1 MERVMGIEPTTSA
14 WKAEVLPLNYT
25 RILTIMGRMM
35 GIEPTSVG
43 TTIRCVNHFATTAM
57 AGAVGIEP
65 TSKVLETSILP
76 LKYAPIKL
84 IWWRGADS
92 NCRTRR
98 SGFTVRR
105 V

>member
-1 MERVMGIEPTTSA
+1 MGRLKGIEPS
-14 WKAEVLPLNYT
+14 
-25 RILTIMGRMM
+25 
-35 GIEPTSVG
+35 SVG
-43 TTIRCVNHFATTAM
+43 TTIRCVNHFTTIAMTLDYTKKM

-76 LKYAPIKL
+76 LNYAPKTGGGGRI
-84 IWWRGADS
+84 
-92 NCRTRR
+92 RTAEPVG

>member
-1 MERVMGIEPTTSA
+1 
-14 WKAEVLPLNYT
+14 
-25 RILTIMGRMM
+25 M

-84 IWWRGADS
+84 K
-92 NCRTRR
+92 
-98 SGFTVRR
+98 
-105 V
+105 

>member
-1 MERVMGIEPTTSA
+1 M
-14 WKAEVLPLNYT
+14 
-25 RILTIMGRMM
+25 ILKK
-35 GIEPTSVG
+35 
-43 TTIRCVNHFATTAM
+43 M

-76 LKYAPIKL
+76 LNYAPKTGGGGRI
-84 IWWRGADS
+84 
-92 NCRTRR
+92 RTAEPVG

>member
-1 MERVMGIEPTTSA
+1 
-14 WKAEVLPLNYT
+14 
-25 RILTIMGRMM
+25 
-35 GIEPTSVG
+35 
-43 TTIRCVNHFATTAM
+43 M

-76 LKYAPIKL
+76 LNYAPVNGGGGRI
-84 IWWRGADS
+84 
-92 NCRTRR
+92 RTAEPGG